1 MLVVEYIANGRTVVR
16 LHKDWHP
23 GRISRAW
30 LPPPQNN
37 VSGGDAFALQSA
49 FLPKFPTKRNKRN
62 K

>member
-1 MLVVEYIANGRTVVR
+1 MLVVEHVANGRTVVR

-37 VSGGDAFALQSA
+37 VTSGDAFLIQSA
-49 FLPKFPTKRNKRN
+49 FINKFPTKRNKRN